1 MKSICSYKDRK
12 TNVRKSLWEEMMK
25 NGLYMKVG
33 QQKMKLLKG
42 QKKITEYFNLQMK
55 SWMISWMMIWF

>member
-42 QKKITEYFNLQMK
+42 QKKITEYFK
-55 SWMISWMMIWF
+55 